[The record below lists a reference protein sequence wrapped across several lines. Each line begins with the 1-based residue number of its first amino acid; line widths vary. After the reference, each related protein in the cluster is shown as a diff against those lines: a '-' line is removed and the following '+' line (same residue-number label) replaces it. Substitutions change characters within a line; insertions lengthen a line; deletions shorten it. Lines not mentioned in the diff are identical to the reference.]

1 MVMDVVPDSQTLH
14 ISKLRKRWQ
23 ILFLQLLA
31 TGSLLTIMRR
41 MSDLYGSCSDTF
53 VADAGGTNYWCP
65 SYEHTRGLQWMS
77 RNSDLVIPDYLSGVN
92 ETGFDAF
99 IAPLILCFVL
109 TIAFVILMSRSD
121 KFQKNLKRGLSL
133 AVIAWIAL
141 PFLLSWF
148 IGIVTYGGLYLPIG
162 NEDPNMDHVLLI
174 FQPLKF
180 IFELVFLGIVFAP
193 VLAGLM
199 GIWGLSKRMLTWAAG
214 YFLMIIG
221 IHAMLTFEGVTQAVD
236 VGLKPLPA
244 QIGEATLFG
253 GLISPLA
260 FELLSIALLLL
271 VFLEA
276 GLAVIT
282 NLEYASLLPEGSK
295 KDPEYVNQFNNVLN
309 GHLWHLIGI
318 MALVGLTTAMALEFD
333 DFLIGFVGALEG
345 SQWSGQVRESLE
357 LQLTYGKVI
366 SAGLFMVVIAGG
378 RFVIPWQRVTGF
390 VETNIRKL
398 TSREV

>member
-1 MVMDVVPDSQTLH
+1 MDVVPDSQTLH

-92 ETGFDAF
+92 ETGFDTF

>member
-1 MVMDVVPDSQTLH
+1 MDVVPDSQTLH

-92 ETGFDAF
+92 ETGFDTF

-378 RFVIPWQRVTGF
+378 RFV
-390 VETNIRKL
+390 
-398 TSREV
+398 

>member
-1 MVMDVVPDSQTLH
+1 MVMEVVPDSQTLH

-23 ILFLQLLA
+23 ILFLQILA

-41 MSDLYGSCSDTF
+41 MSDLYGSCSETF
-53 VADAGGTNYWCP
+53 IAGAGGTNYWCP
-65 SYEHTRGLQWMS
+65 SYEHTHGLQWMS
-77 RNSDLVIPDYLSGVN
+77 RNSDLVIPDFLSGIN

-99 IAPLILCFVL
+99 IAPLILCFVI
-109 TIAFVILMSRSD
+109 TIAFVILMGQSE
-121 KFQKNLKRGLSL
+121 KIQKNIKRVLSI
-133 AVIAWIAL
+133 AIVAWIAL

-148 IGIVTYGGLYLPIG
+148 IGIVTYGGFYLPIG
-162 NEDPNMDHVLLI
+162 NNDPNMDHVALI

-193 VLAGLM
+193 VLAGLI
-199 GIWGLSKRMLTWAAG
+199 GIWGLSKRMLTWAVG

-221 IHAMLTFEGVTQAVD
+221 IHAMLTFEGITQAVD
-236 VGLKPLPA
+236 VGLNPLPA

-271 VFLEA
+271 VLLEA

-318 MALVGLTTAMALEFD
+318 MSLVGLTTAMALEFD

-378 RFVIPWQRVTGF
+378 RFVIPWQRFTGF
-390 VETNIRKL
+390 IETNIRKL
-398 TSREV
+398 VSRDV

>member
-92 ETGFDAF
+92 ETGFDTF

>member
-92 ETGFDAF
+92 ETGFDTF

-236 VGLKPLPA
+236 VGLKPLH
-244 QIGEATLFG
+244 
-253 GLISPLA
+253 S
-260 FELLSIALLLL
+260 
-271 VFLEA
+271 V
-276 GLAVIT
+276 
-282 NLEYASLLPEGSK
+282 
-295 KDPEYVNQFNNVLN
+295 D
-309 GHLWHLIGI
+309 
-318 MALVGLTTAMALEFD
+318 
-333 DFLIGFVGALEG
+333 
-345 SQWSGQVRESLE
+345 
-357 LQLTYGKVI
+357 
-366 SAGLFMVVIAGG
+366 
-378 RFVIPWQRVTGF
+378 
-390 VETNIRKL
+390 
-398 TSREV
+398 

>member
-92 ETGFDAF
+92 ETGFDTF

-180 IFELVFLGIVFAP
+180 IFELVYLGIVFAP

>member
-92 ETGFDAF
+92 ETGFDTF

-345 SQWSGQVRESLE
+345 SQWSGQVRESL
-357 LQLTYGKVI
+357 
-366 SAGLFMVVIAGG
+366 
-378 RFVIPWQRVTGF
+378 
-390 VETNIRKL
+390 
-398 TSREV
+398 